1 MLTPTAQELA
11 QGETAVTNAK
21 LSLQNALDALAGLLT
36 LPAQE
41 LAQAETAVTN
51 AKLSVENTREALN
64 ALKAG
69 PTTGDLAK
77 AQAQVDS
84 ATASLANAQ
93 GDLSL
98 VNKEWDGK
106 LAKAQEVVD
115 ASTESYLRPFQ
126 KWLGIGAEQIEE
138 PLDPD
143 TLLAAWGIDLDSLF
157 NPKLSLQD
165 TRIGFIT
172 AGPPPEDPDTPWNE
186 FVVYAWM
193 NLFGAVVPTCDD
205 VVLAPQTLCVKKE
218 MDDGWDALQ
227 SAMDSLDTAQTQSAK
242 AIINSQ
248 AAVTRYQDSIT
259 AAKDALSELKN
270 RRRPAGNP
278 EQGESTRS
286 CRGNPGES

>member
-115 ASTESYLRPFQ
+115 ASTESYLLAFPEMAGHRRRTDRRAPGPGHAAGCLGDRPGLPLQ
-126 KWLGIGAEQIEE
+126 PQIEPPGHQDWFYNGGPASRGYRHPMERVCCICLDE
-138 PLDPD
+138 PLR
-143 TLLAAWGIDLDSLF
+143 S
-157 NPKLSLQD
+157 
-165 TRIGFIT
+165 
-172 AGPPPEDPDTPWNE
+172 
-186 FVVYAWM
+186 
-193 NLFGAVVPTCDD
+193 
-205 VVLAPQTLCVKKE
+205 
-218 MDDGWDALQ
+218 
-227 SAMDSLDTAQTQSAK
+227 
-242 AIINSQ
+242 
-248 AAVTRYQDSIT
+248 
-259 AAKDALSELKN
+259 
-270 RRRPAGNP
+270 RR
-278 EQGESTRS
+278 TYL
-286 CRGNPGES
+286 